1 MSICW
6 LKPDISSQRQMT
18 VKTNFTKRP
27 ILIAASVLLILL
39 HVIVFTS
46 CDFDESKNNFRGG
59 ELLDAEKMSEIK
71 NELLGTESETEK
83 GNGSQ
88 ISGEYESNSGEN
100 SEGTQRDT
108 VGTERNETESNNFA
122 GDTAIIVY
130 WTEGGSVWHISRD
143 CYHIKNK
150 DVISGTVAE
159 AEKSGH
165 DKGCKTCNKNPS

>member
-1 MSICW
+1 
-6 LKPDISSQRQMT
+6 MT

-27 ILIAASVLLILL
+27 ILIAAAVVLTLL
-39 HVIVFTS
+39 QVIMFTS

-71 NELLGTESETEK
+71 NELRGTESETEK
-83 GNGSQ
+83 ENGSQ
-88 ISGEYESNSGEN
+88 ISDESESHRGEN

-108 VGTERNETESNNFA
+108 TGTERNETESNSFA

-130 WTEGGSVWHISRD
+130 WTEGGSVWHVSRD

-159 AEKSGH
+159 AEMSGH
-165 DKGCKTCNKNPS
+165 DKSCKTCNKKAS